1 MVLFIKVRQ
10 VNTNLVNKVNIFF
23 INYKKYRT
31 ICKSYRKYIKLK
43 KSINNYLKYNYK
55 IIYLYQQINLLFI
68 NSQVNSNSNNN
79 NKYKLNQKMLSILV
93 KLIFKIKLKVKV
105 VLFLKI

>member
-1 MVLFIKVRQ
+1 LINYRILLMLIKYLINHSMVLFIKVRQ

-68 NSQVNSNSNNN
+68 NS
-79 NKYKLNQKMLSILV
+79 
-93 KLIFKIKLKVKV
+93 
-105 VLFLKI
+105 